1 MSRIVPIVEGHG
13 ELSSVRTLLQR
24 VAATQSPGVS
34 VEVLR
39 PIRIK
44 RQLLIKENE
53 LERAV
58 ELAARQSAPDGSI
71 LILLDADEDCPASLA
86 PKLRSRALK
95 QRGDRRVSVVLAKRE
110 YEAWFLAAA
119 ASIAGKRGIS
129 NAVTPPLE
137 PEEIADAKGWLSR
150 HMPSGRSYRETV
162 DQPALTAIFDIEAA
176 RARASSLDKLCRD
189 IEALLA

>member
-24 VAATQSPGVS
+24 VAAAQSPGLS
-34 VEVLR
+34 VEILR

-86 PKLRSRALK
+86 PELRSRALK
-95 QRGDRRVSVVLAKRE
+95 QRSDRRISVVLAKRE
-110 YEAWFLAAA
+110 YEAWFLASA
-119 ASIAGKRGIS
+119 ASIAGHRGIS
-129 NAVTPPLE
+129 HAATAPPE

-150 HMPSGRSYRETV
+150 HMAPGRSYRETV
-162 DQPALTAIFDIEAA
+162 DQPALTAIFDIDTT
-176 RARASSLDKLCRD
+176 RARSRSFDKLCRD
-189 IEALLA
+189 IEDLL